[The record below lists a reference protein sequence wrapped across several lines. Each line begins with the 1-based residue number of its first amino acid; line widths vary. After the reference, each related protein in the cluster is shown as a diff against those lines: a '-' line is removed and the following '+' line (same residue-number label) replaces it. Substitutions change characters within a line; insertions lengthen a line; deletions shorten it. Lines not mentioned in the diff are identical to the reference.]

1 MKKTLTIMT
10 LLIFGAGFFSVSEIS
25 AQPKVQPINLQ
36 GSAGGVGG
44 VWYIILAGI
53 ADLIKE
59 KAPAIQI
66 KVVPGGGLINP
77 PRVGKGDV
85 QMAVVF
91 APQAAASFNG
101 MEPFKEKTPDIRMV
115 AGGFGNV
122 YVQCAVA
129 EETGLTSLDDMIKKK
144 YPLKIAV
151 ERKGTTD
158 EWTFATA
165 LSYYKL
171 GYGDLAKWGG
181 KVTHTGYGDQGT
193 MMKDRHVD
201 AVWENIAIPAP
212 VIQDVLLSRKI
223 KILPLSQELIKW
235 MSEKYSLA
243 SGEIPAG
250 SYGGVVSQ
258 PVPTVLHITSI
269 AVHAAVPEDVVY
281 TITKVL
287 CENPDRVW
295 GIHASAKAFD
305 PKVAWKD
312 LGAPIHKGAEKY
324 YKEKGYIK

>member
-1 MKKTLTIMT
+1 MKKALAIMT
-10 LLIFGAGFFSVSEIS
+10 LLIFVAGFSIIGEVN
-25 AQPKVQPINLQ
+25 AQTQVQPISLQ

-44 VWYIILAGI
+44 VWYIMLAGI

-59 KAPAIQI
+59 KVPAIQI

-91 APQAAASFNG
+91 APQAAASYHG

-129 EETGLTSLDDMIKKK
+129 EETGLTSFDEIIKKK

-165 LSYYKL
+165 FSYYKL
-171 GYGDLAKWGG
+171 GYGDLVKWGG
-181 KVTHTGYGDQGT
+181 KVMHTGYGDQGT

-201 AVWENIAIPAP
+201 AIWENIAIPAP
-212 VIQDVLLSRKI
+212 VIQDVLISRKI

-235 MSEKYSLA
+235 MTEKYSLS

-324 YKEKGYIK
+324 YREKGYMK